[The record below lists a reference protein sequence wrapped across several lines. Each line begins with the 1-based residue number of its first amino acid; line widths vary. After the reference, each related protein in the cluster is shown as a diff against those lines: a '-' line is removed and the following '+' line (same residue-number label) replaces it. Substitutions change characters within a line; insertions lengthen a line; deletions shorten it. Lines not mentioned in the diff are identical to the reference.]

1 MFNIILL
8 PLVMGCNDPQSVET
22 AIPLSRDDVNES
34 LERSAETL
42 DNMIE
47 MTEGMLKDM
56 EIILNNQDAIFK
68 AVTNCISDETCEA
81 LKNSMVLE

>member
-1 MFNIILL
+1 MFNIRLL
-8 PLVMGCNDPQSVET
+8 PLVMGGNDPQSAET
-22 AIPLSRDDVNES
+22 AITQSRDEVNES

-56 EIILNNQDAIFK
+56 EI
-68 AVTNCISDETCEA
+68 S
-81 LKNSMVLE
+81 